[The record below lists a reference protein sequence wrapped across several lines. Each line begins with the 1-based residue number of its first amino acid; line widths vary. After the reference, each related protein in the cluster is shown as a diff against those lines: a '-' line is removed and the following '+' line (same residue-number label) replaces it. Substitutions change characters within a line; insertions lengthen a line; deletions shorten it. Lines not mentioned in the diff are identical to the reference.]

1 MPDVRYMPC
10 RPAGQPG
17 SDDSDI
23 NTLMEPPWAG
33 LEEAGQ
39 ALQSVLLWTEFTLCS
54 LAQESVE
61 LKNGSSAPVWQKPLF
76 KAFLNI
82 FKPCTSSGT
91 THTPG
96 GVVGNILVT
105 ASRLPGQAGGRC
117 LPVESGLTAAMEV
130 NG

>member
-1 MPDVRYMPC
+1 MRYMPC
-10 RPAGQPG
+10 RPTGQPG

-23 NTLMEPPWAG
+23 NTLMEPPWTG
-33 LEEAGQ
+33 MEEAGQ
-39 ALQSVLLWTEFTLCS
+39 ALQSVMLWTESTLCS

-61 LKNGSSAPVWQKPLF
+61 LKHGSSAPVWKKLLF

-82 FKPCTSSGT
+82 FKPCTSSDT
-91 THTPG
+91 AHTPG

-105 ASRLPGQAGGRC
+105 ALRLTRRAGGCC

-130 NG
+130 SG